1 MGAYLEDFNDK
12 IIEEEQ
18 PSHVYEYQNTA
29 ENRSWAGALPVKQGL
44 YDPELEKDACGVG
57 FAAHIKGKPSHK
69 IISDAR
75 NLLCNMTHRG
85 AVGSDARDGDGA
97 GVMTSIPHRFFIKN
111 FERENGI
118 QLPPQGQYAAG
129 NLFFKPDEEVLKDSV
144 SEFETIAD
152 SLDLRV
158 LGWRQVPRDST
169 LLGPAA
175 LSREPI
181 ILQPFVVLKP
191 AYGDGT
197 EPRVT
202 DTEEFDE
209 KYFERQLYVLRKRAT
224 HSIGLHNW
232 FYLCSL
238 SNKNIVYKGQL
249 APVQVYQYYH
259 DLVSVDYE
267 GHFALV
273 HSRFSTNTFPSW
285 DRAQP
290 LRWAAHNGEINTL
303 RGNKNWMRA
312 REGVLKSDLFADE
325 LDLLYPIVEDG
336 GSDSAAFD
344 NVLELLVVNG
354 VMSLPEAV
362 MLMVPEAWQDNHTM
376 DPAKAAFYEWAA
388 CMMEPWDG
396 PALFTFADGRYCGAN
411 LDRNGLRPCRY
422 YVTDDDRIICASE
435 VGTILIDPE
444 RIVQKGR
451 LQPGKMLLV
460 DTLAGRIVDDKE
472 LKESISGRKDFRSW
486 LAKELITLPNVFK
499 SLKDSGMDLEHN
511 LDGVNLQ
518 ADPRLKAFGY
528 SFEQVSLLLGPMA
541 ADSKEALGSMG
552 NDAPLACLAE
562 QPRLLYEYFRQLFA
576 QVTNP
581 PIDPIREAIVMSLE
595 CYVGPQGNLLEMDSS
610 QCHRLLL
617 PSPVLSIEEFNALA
631 SITTIHPEWTV
642 KTIDITFPKAEGVPG
657 YINALDRICDAA
669 TEGIENSDRM
679 LILSDRA
686 TSHDRVP
693 VSALLATGLV
703 HHHLVRNKWR
713 SQAALVVE
721 TAEAREVHHMCVLL
735 GYGVDAICPYLAMEC
750 ILKMNQEHLI
760 RKALSDEAV
769 IENYKY
775 SCDGGILKVMSKM
788 GISTLQS
795 YKGAQIFEALGVD
808 DTVVDRCFAGTA
820 TRIRGLTFELI
831 AQDAFAFHEKGFP
844 SRQIIEIPGL
854 AESGEYH
861 WRDGGESHVNDP
873 VSIANIQD
881 AVRTKND
888 KSYEAYSLSEY
899 EQIKNCTLRG
909 LLDFNFEER
918 MPVPIDQVEP
928 WTEIVRRFC
937 TGAMSYGSIS
947 MESHST
953 LAVAMNRLGGK
964 SNTGEG
970 GEDPER
976 SQKLDNGDT
985 MRSAIKQV
993 ASGRFGVTSN
1003 YLADSD
1009 ELQIK
1014 MAQGAK
1020 PGEGGELP
1028 GHKVSKSIARTRHST
1043 PGVGLI
1049 SPPPHHDI
1057 YSIEDL
1063 KQLIYDLKCS
1073 NPRSRVSV
1081 KLVSETGVGIV
1092 ASGVAKAKADHILI
1106 SGHDG
1111 GTGASRWTGI
1121 KYAGLPWEL
1130 GLAETH
1136 QTLVLNDLRGRVVVQ
1151 TDGQLRTGRDV
1162 AIACLLG
1169 AEEWGFA
1176 TTPLIAMGCIMMR
1189 KCLASDTLVRTT
1201 SGVKSVADVN
1211 IGDYLYDAENRPTL
1225 CIGAAPP
1232 AAGSMKE
1239 ITYQDFDSR
1248 QSVSFKCTPDHRLT
1262 LITTGTRP
1270 SVAASTVTW
1279 LTRCDRKHTAKEDGN
1294 RHLDILSDAFY
1305 RDLVDGDDH
1314 PDPVAAHE
1322 YVDTVLDQHYHRG
1335 HEDHSER
1342 INRYLELLSN
1352 RELVGAPGLVREAM
1366 HTAMDHYLEQG
1377 SVLSAE
1383 IDDVESTSEIFDL
1396 GPVPSI
1402 HLDLRSSK
1410 QETNSRPSLSQQ
1422 KADSQRP
1429 FSQQSSPLLTP
1440 QVLPITPPATPPV
1453 NAVCDDIIDD
1463 AAALDS
1469 SVCSSQLSLSSAS
1482 DRRFATVRASLDSTD
1497 CSCRGLRKVSRR
1509 FRSSEQAQLARSILV
1524 GDQHQLIDPL
1534 IVRDGDEY
1542 SMTVQEYED
1551 ICSKDIKQDHLK
1563 LYRAPPTP
1571 ESSATPAQRSCP
1583 LDPYFLGLWL
1593 GDGTAGSTAIT
1604 SSDREVHVW
1613 LQSYVDHLNSI
1624 RPEGARPLHLAQ
1636 SPKTAAG
1643 SSRVG
1648 KGNGTGVSR
1657 SDVVEYSIT
1666 CPQQG
1671 TGYYSNP
1678 VRDGLQDLGLLKDKS
1693 GGIPSDYMEADENTR
1708 LAVIAGL
1715 IDSDGVYVKSHNTYR
1730 LMQMTEAHYKIVTD
1744 LTDLALSCGISATGV
1759 DMEKLSQRFGVDGP
1773 AQPQYVAYLGKGSA
1787 KFQHHLLMPRKK
1799 MTFSTQHH
1807 THDARPFRVTDA
1819 PAGEYRAIE
1828 VSGGQFQLSN
1838 RLVVRNCH
1846 LNTCPV
1852 GIATQ
1857 DPELRKKFQGT
1868 PEQVINFFYYVS
1880 NELRAIMAKLGF
1892 RTINEMVGHSEVLR
1906 TRDDLR
1912 TPKTQNIDL
1921 SLILTPAHSLRPGV
1935 ATYNVRK
1942 QDHKLHVR
1950 LDNKLIAESELTLEK
1965 GLPSRI
1971 ECDIINTDR
1980 TLGASLSYQISKRY
1994 GEAGLPQ
2001 DTIHTNLKGSAG
2013 QSFGAFL
2020 APGVSLEL
2028 EGDANDYV
2036 GKGLSGGRLII
2047 YPPRSA
2053 VFKAEENVLIGNVCL
2068 YGATGGTCYFRG
2080 MAAERFAVR
2089 NSGATAVVEGVGD
2102 HGCEYMT
2109 GGRILILGGTGR
2121 NFAAGMS
2128 GGIAYVLDM
2137 NQDFAS
2143 KVNMEMVEISG
2154 LDDPTEI
2161 AFVRGLIE
2169 DHHHYTGS
2177 ELGARVLQ
2185 DFNRA
2190 LPRFLKVLPTDYK
2203 RVLAEQAAEAAA
2215 AKKAEYPLPLLPGNA
2230 VRDLHEKSKKH
2241 EHEKGN
2247 SKSDTADIE
2256 ETIGDAK
2263 AEKKR
2268 SAMVLDKTKGFM
2280 KYQRRSEK
2288 YRNAKTRT
2296 RDWQELSTRL
2306 NEDELKY
2313 QAARCM
2319 DCGVPFC
2326 QSDTGCPISNI
2337 IPKWNELVF
2346 QNQWKDALNRLLM
2359 TNNFPEFTGRV
2370 CPAPCEGACVLGINE
2385 DPVGIKSIECAIIDR
2400 GFEMGWMVPTPPA
2413 DRTGQKVAVI
2423 GSGPSGLAAAD
2434 QLNRAGHT
2442 VTVYER
2448 ADRIGGLLMYGIPNM
2463 KLDKNVVQRRVDFM
2477 AAEGVVFKT
2486 GVFIGQDVTL
2496 QELRDENDAVVI
2508 ATGATV
2514 ARDLGIPGRNL
2525 DGIHFAMQFL
2535 HRNTKSLMDSNLQD
2549 GEYISAK
2556 DKHVVVIGGG
2566 DTGNDCIGTSVRHGA
2581 KSVTNFE
2588 LLPQPPPERARD
2600 NPWPQWPRIY
2610 RIDYG
2615 HNEVKTHHGKDPRE
2629 YCILSQDFV
2638 DDGSGQV
2645 KGINTIHVEW
2655 TKGATGGWDMK
2666 KVEGSEQFFPADLV
2680 LLSMGFLGPED
2691 RLLGDDIEKDPRKN
2705 IKTPPG
2711 HYSTSLPGVFAA
2723 GDCRRGQS
2731 LIVWGINEGRQAAR
2745 EVDTFLMNS
2754 TTLPNVGGIV
2764 RRAPYEV
2771 IGRTERAPMQAVAAA
2786 S

>member
-1 MGAYLEDFNDK
+1 MGHILDDFAEQK
-12 IIEEEQ
+12 FEEEQ
-18 PSHVYEYQNTA
+18 PAHVYEYQNTA

-44 YDPELEKDACGVG
+44 YDPALEKDACGVG
-57 FAAHIKGKPSHK
+57 FAAHIKGVPSHK
-69 IISDAR
+69 IVSDAR

-97 GVMTSIPHRFFIKN
+97 GVMTSIPHKFFIKN
-111 FERENGI
+111 FEREAGI
-118 QLPPQGQYAAG
+118 KLPPLGQYAAG
-129 NLFFKPDEEVLKDSV
+129 NLFFKPDATVLRESKAHFEE
-144 SEFETIAD
+144 IAE

-158 LGWRQVPRDST
+158 LGWREVPRDST

-175 LSREPI
+175 LSREPAV
-181 ILQPFVVLKP
+181 LQPFVVLKS
-191 AYGDGT
+191 AYGTGN
-197 EPRVT
+197 EP
-202 DTEEFDE
+202 DTIDADE
-209 KYFERQLYVLRKRAT
+209 SREKHFERQLYVLRKRAT
-224 HSIGLHNW
+224 HTIGLHNW

-312 REGVLKSDLFADE
+312 REGVLKSDLFAED
-325 LDLLYPIVEDG
+325 LDLLYPIVEEG

-344 NVLELLVVNG
+344 NVLELLVING
-354 VMSLPEAV
+354 VLSLPEAI
-362 MLMVPEAWQDNHTM
+362 MLMVPEAWQDNHSM

-388 CMMEPWDG
+388 CLMEPWDG

-444 RIVQKGR
+444 RIIQKGR

-460 DTLAGRIVDDKE
+460 DTVAGRIVDDKE
-472 LKESISGRKDFRSW
+472 LKQTVANRQDFRSW
-486 LAKELITLPNVFK
+486 LQKELLSLPEIFNR
-499 SLKDSGMDLEHN
+499 LQESGTDLQHKLTESR
-511 LDGVNLQ
+511 LQ
-518 ADPRLKAFGY
+518 EDPRLKAFGY
-528 SFEQVSLLLGPMA
+528 TFEQVSLLLGPMA

-552 NDAPLACLAE
+552 NDAPLACLAQ

-595 CYVGPQGNLLEMDSS
+595 CYIGPQGNLLEIDSS

-617 PSPVLSIEEFNALA
+617 PSPVLSIAEFNALTKI
-631 SITTIHPEWTV
+631 SSIHPDWPV
-642 KTIDITFPKAEGVPG
+642 RYIDITFPKEEGVEG
-657 YINALDRICDAA
+657 YMAVLDRICDAA
-669 TEGIENSDRM
+669 TEGIEQNDRV
-679 LILSDRA
+679 LVLTDRA
-686 TSHDRVP
+686 TAADRVP
-693 VSALLATGLV
+693 VSALLACGLV

-713 SQAALVVE
+713 SLAALVVE
-721 TAEAREVHHMCVLL
+721 TAEAREVHHMCVLV
-735 GYGVDAICPYLAMEC
+735 GYGADAICPYLAMEC
-750 ILKMNQEHLI
+750 ILKMNHEGLI
-760 RKALSDEAV
+760 RRQLSDQAV
-769 IENYKY
+769 IDNYKY

-820 TRIRGLTFELI
+820 TRIKGMTFELI
-831 AQDAFAFHEKGFP
+831 AQDAFAFHEKGYP
-844 SRQIIEIPGL
+844 SRHVIDIPGL
-854 AESGEYH
+854 PESGEYH
-861 WRDGGESHVNDP
+861 WRDGGEAHINDP

-909 LLDFNFEER
+909 LLDFNFETAT
-918 MPVPIDQVEP
+918 PVPIDQVEP

-976 SQKLDNGDT
+976 SIPMDNGDT

-1028 GHKVSKSIARTRHST
+1028 GHKVSKPIARTRHST

-1063 KQLIYDLKCS
+1063 KQLIYDLKCAS
-1073 NPRSRVSV
+1073 PRSRVSV

-1136 QTLVLNDLRGRVVVQ
+1136 QTLVLNDLRGRVIVQ

-1176 TTPLIAMGCIMMR
+1176 TAPLIAMG
-1189 KCLASDTLVRTT
+1189 
-1201 SGVKSVADVN
+1201 
-1211 IGDYLYDAENRPTL
+1211 
-1225 CIGAAPP
+1225 
-1232 AAGSMKE
+1232 
-1239 ITYQDFDSR
+1239 
-1248 QSVSFKCTPDHRLT
+1248 
-1262 LITTGTRP
+1262 
-1270 SVAASTVTW
+1270 
-1279 LTRCDRKHTAKEDGN
+1279 
-1294 RHLDILSDAFY
+1294 
-1305 RDLVDGDDH
+1305 
-1314 PDPVAAHE
+1314 
-1322 YVDTVLDQHYHRG
+1322 
-1335 HEDHSER
+1335 
-1342 INRYLELLSN
+1342 
-1352 RELVGAPGLVREAM
+1352 
-1366 HTAMDHYLEQG
+1366 
-1377 SVLSAE
+1377 
-1383 IDDVESTSEIFDL
+1383 
-1396 GPVPSI
+1396 
-1402 HLDLRSSK
+1402 
-1410 QETNSRPSLSQQ
+1410 
-1422 KADSQRP
+1422 
-1429 FSQQSSPLLTP
+1429 
-1440 QVLPITPPATPPV
+1440 
-1453 NAVCDDIIDD
+1453 
-1463 AAALDS
+1463 
-1469 SVCSSQLSLSSAS
+1469 
-1482 DRRFATVRASLDSTD
+1482 
-1497 CSCRGLRKVSRR
+1497 
-1509 FRSSEQAQLARSILV
+1509 
-1524 GDQHQLIDPL
+1524 
-1534 IVRDGDEY
+1534 
-1542 SMTVQEYED
+1542 
-1551 ICSKDIKQDHLK
+1551 
-1563 LYRAPPTP
+1563 
-1571 ESSATPAQRSCP
+1571 
-1583 LDPYFLGLWL
+1583 
-1593 GDGTAGSTAIT
+1593 
-1604 SSDREVHVW
+1604 
-1613 LQSYVDHLNSI
+1613 
-1624 RPEGARPLHLAQ
+1624 
-1636 SPKTAAG
+1636 
-1643 SSRVG
+1643 
-1648 KGNGTGVSR
+1648 
-1657 SDVVEYSIT
+1657 
-1666 CPQQG
+1666 
-1671 TGYYSNP
+1671 
-1678 VRDGLQDLGLLKDKS
+1678 
-1693 GGIPSDYMEADENTR
+1693 
-1708 LAVIAGL
+1708 
-1715 IDSDGVYVKSHNTYR
+1715 
-1730 LMQMTEAHYKIVTD
+1730 
-1744 LTDLALSCGISATGV
+1744 
-1759 DMEKLSQRFGVDGP
+1759 
-1773 AQPQYVAYLGKGSA
+1773 LGK
-1787 KFQHHLLMPRKK
+1787 
-1799 MTFSTQHH
+1799 T
-1807 THDARPFRVTDA
+1807 PFYDFLKNFILT
-1819 PAGEYRAIE
+1819 
-1828 VSGGQFQLSN
+1828 S
-1838 RLVVRNCH
+1838 LV
-1846 LNTCPV
+1846 NTCPV

-1857 DPELRKKFQGT
+1857 DPELRKKFAGT
-1868 PEQVINFFYYVS
+1868 PENVINFFYYIA

-1892 RTINEMVGHSEVLR
+1892 RTINEMVGHSEFLR
-1906 TRDDLR
+1906 MREDLR
-1912 TPKTQNIDL
+1912 TPKTENIDL
-1921 SLILTPAHSLRPGV
+1921 SLIMTPAHSLRPGV

-1965 GLPSRI
+1965 GVPSRI

-1980 TLGASLSYQISKRY
+1980 TLGASLSYKISKKY

-2001 DTIHTNLKGSAG
+2001 DTIHTNIKGSAG

-2020 APGVSLEL
+2020 APGVTLEL

-2036 GKGLSGGRLII
+2036 GKGLSGGRLIV
-2047 YPPRSA
+2047 YPPRTA
-2053 VFKAEENVLIGNVCL
+2053 AFKAEENVLVGNVCL
-2068 YGATGGTCYFRG
+2068 YGATSGTCFFRG

-2089 NSGATAVVEGVGD
+2089 NSGATAVVEGIGD

-2109 GGRILILGGTGR
+2109 GGRVLVLGGTGR

-2137 NQDFAS
+2137 TQDFS
-2143 KVNMEMVEISG
+2143 TKVNMEMVELSG
-2154 LDDPTEI
+2154 VEEPAEI
-2161 AFVRGLIE
+2161 AYLRGLIE

-2177 ELGARVLQ
+2177 ELAARILQ
-2185 DFNRA
+2185 DLHRA
-2190 LPRFLKVLPTDYK
+2190 LPRFVKVLPTDYK
-2203 RVLAEQAAEAAA
+2203 RVLEEQAAEAEA
-2215 AKKAEYPLPLLPGNA
+2215 AKKAEYPLPLLPGNP
-2230 VRDLHEKSKKH
+2230 VRETHEKLRKEKHSK
-2241 EHEKGN
+2241 ED
-2247 SKSDTADIE
+2247 KSTTDIE
-2256 ETIGDAK
+2256 ESVGDAK
-2263 AEKKR
+2263 AEEKR
-2268 SAMVLDKTKGFM
+2268 SALVLDKTKGFM

-2288 YRNAKTRT
+2288 YRNANTRT
-2296 RDWQELSTRL
+2296 RDWKELNARL

-2319 DCGVPFC
+2319 DCGIPFC
-2326 QSDTGCPISNI
+2326 QSDSGCPISNI

-2346 QNQWKDALNRLLM
+2346 QSQWQDALNRLLM

-2370 CPAPCEGACVLGINE
+2370 CPAPCEGACTLGIID

-2400 GFEMGWMVPTPPA
+2400 GFDMGWMIPRPPKE
-2413 DRTGQKVAVI
+2413 RTGCNIAVI
-2423 GSGPSGLAAAD
+2423 GSGPAGLAAAD
-2434 QLNRAGHT
+2434 QLNRVGHT

-2463 KLDKNVVQRRVDFM
+2463 KLEKTVVQRRVDFM
-2477 AAEGVVFKT
+2477 AAEGIKFVT
-2486 GVFIGQDVTL
+2486 GAHIGTDTTL
-2496 QELRDENDAVVI
+2496 QDLRDSNDAVVI

-2514 ARDLGIPGRNL
+2514 ARDLPIPNRNL

-2535 HRNTKSLMDSNLQD
+2535 HRNTKSLLDSDLQD

-2556 DKHVVVIGGG
+2556 GKNVVVIGGG
-2566 DTGNDCIGTSVRHGA
+2566 DTGNDCIGTAVRHGA

-2588 LLPQPPPERARD
+2588 LLPQPPPERAVD
-2600 NPWPQWPRIY
+2600 NPWPTWPRIY
-2610 RIDYG
+2610 RVDYG
-2615 HNEVKTHHGKDPRE
+2615 HSEVKNHMGKDPRE
-2629 YCILSQDFV
+2629 FCVMSKDFV
-2638 DDGSGQV
+2638 DDGEGRV
-2645 KGINTIHVEW
+2645 VGINTVRVEW
-2655 TKGATGGWDMK
+2655 TKSASGGWDMK
-2666 KVEGSEQFFPADLV
+2666 QVEDSEHRFPADLV

-2691 RLLGDDIEKDPRKN
+2691 RLLGSEVEKDARKN

-2711 HYSTSLPGVFAA
+2711 QYSTNLTGVFAA

-2745 EVDTFLMNS
+2745 EVDTYLMKS
-2754 TTLPNVGGIV
+2754 TPLPNVGGIV
-2764 RRAPYEV
+2764 RRSPYEV
-2771 IGRTERAPMQAVAAA
+2771 VGRADRAPMQAIAAA